1 MWPQI
6 VFRVDREQVEP
17 LENALFEAGAL
28 SVILK
33 DQQDQ
38 PVLEPLPGEIRL
50 WDLVILTGLFA
61 METSPADIISALQA
75 EVGPSLPPYEFV
87 PLADQQ
93 WERVWMKDFRPMQ
106 FGPSLW
112 ICPTHMD
119 PVEPDAVNVRL
130 DPGLAFGTGTHATT
144 RQCLEWIGA
153 NEVTSQLIVD
163 YGCGSG
169 VLAVA
174 AAMCGAGKVVGIDID
189 SQAHLATRENAAL
202 NGVADRIELVADD
215 DVQAATA
222 DTILANILYQ
232 PLMTL
237 GESFAAIAKPGGSLV
252 MSGLLVEQTD
262 SISVLYN
269 QWFTLKES
277 RQQDGWAL
285 LWFVRNTS

>member
-17 LENALFEAGAL
+17 LEDALFESGAL

-61 METSPADIISALQA
+61 EDTPPNDIVVALEDA
-75 EVGPSLPPYEFV
+75 FDGALPPYEFV

-93 WERVWMKDFRPMQ
+93 WERVWMQDFRPMQ

-112 ICPTHMD
+112 ICPTHTD

-144 RQCLEWIGA
+144 RQCLEWIGTHD
-153 NEVTSQLIVD
+153 VSSQRMVD

-174 AAMCGAGKVVGIDID
+174 AAMCGAAEVIGIDID
-189 SQAHLATRENAAL
+189 SQAHLATRDNATL
-202 NGVADRIELVADD
+202 NGVSDRIRLVTDEA
-215 DVQAATA
+215 VAAGST

-237 GESFAAIAKPGGSLV
+237 AQTFADMAKPGGSLV

-262 SISVLYN
+262 AIRVLYN

-277 RQQDGWAL
+277 GQQEGWAL
-285 LWFVRNTS
+285 LWFVRKTS

>member
-6 VFRVDREQVEP
+6 VFRVDRDQVEP
-17 LENALFEAGAL
+17 LEDALFEAGAL

-61 METSPADIISALQA
+61 QETAPTDIVSALQIA
-75 EVGPSLPPYEFV
+75 YVDALPAYEFA

-93 WERVWMKDFRPMQ
+93 WERVWMKDFKPMQ

-112 ICPTHMD
+112 ICPTHTE
-119 PVEPDAVNVRL
+119 PVDPDAVNVRL

-153 NEVTSQLIVD
+153 HAVAGQQMVD

-174 AAMCGAGKVVGIDID
+174 AALCGAHSVVGIDID
-189 SQAHLATRENAAL
+189 AQAHLATQENAAL
-202 NGVADRIELVADD
+202 NGVTDKIRLTADD
-215 DVQAATA
+215 AVAANSA

-237 GESFAAIAKPGGSLV
+237 GSTFASIARPGGSLV
-252 MSGLLVEQTD
+252 MSGLLVEQTQ